1 MSFLTTHIRNNM
13 LEILLY
19 TRRNEL
25 IGSSRSF
32 INNKMAVLANLH
44 VSDDFK
50 YLGYGSHIIR
60 ETEHNLK
67 TIFPIQTI
75 NLLAWQPSGGS
86 EVIDFYKNHGFDLTD
101 SKTETFDDYSQ
112 IFDLKRM
119 HKDM

>member
-13 LEILLY
+13 MELLLY

-32 INNKMAVLANLH
+32 VGDKTATLANLNVH
-44 VSDDFK
+44 NEFK
-50 YLGYGSHIIR
+50 CFGYGSHIIK
-60 ETEHNLK
+60 ETERNLK
-67 TIFPIQTI
+67 SSFSIRSV

-86 EVIDFYKNHGFDLTD
+86 EVIDFYKKHGFDLTD

-112 IFDLKRM
+112 LFDLTRM
-119 HKDM
+119 HKEF